1 MKGGQTMRKAFL
13 SVIGTLLGMLGVFAD
28 NISITDVN
36 IERGNIFKVDVNL
49 NNTENNLVSFQMD
62 LTLPTGVTV
71 VKDKCS
77 LSSRISDSDQEL
89 TVGKQGENTFRLTST
104 SYSLKP
110 IKGTSGSIITLWL
123 KASETASSG
132 NATISNIR
140 FGTSNS
146 ERINMNDVEFK
157 VNVIAP
163 SPVISFADATV
174 KSICVKT
181 WDTNDDGELSEAEA
195 AVVKELGAVFKGNT
209 SIQSFNELRYFT
221 GFTSIG
227 NDAFRGCTRLSSFTI
242 PDHITSIG
250 SNAFRGCNGFTSVTI
265 PDNVISIGDNAFR
278 ECGNLMR
285 INIGSG
291 VKNIGSMA
299 FGACPEMSEVF
310 CYATSVPTTAYDA
323 FNQSYAKAA
332 TLYVHATFI
341 PDYQSTN
348 PWDKFGTIRSLPD
361 EVFTL
366 TYMVDGSVFKTYRL
380 EYGATI
386 TPEAAPTKEGHTFS
400 GWSDIPETM
409 PAHDVTITGSFT
421 VNKYKLTYIV
431 DGAEYKSSE
440 VEYGAAISPE
450 TAPVKEGYTFSGWS
464 EIPETMPAH
473 DVTVTGSFTVNKYKL
488 TYIVDDTEYKS
499 FEIEFGA
506 KITPEAEPIKEGYTF
521 SGWSEIP
528 ETMPAQDVTVTG
540 SFTVNR
546 YKLTYMVDGAEYKSM
561 EVEYGATITPEAEPV
576 KEGYTFSG
584 WGEIPETMPAH
595 DVTVTGSFTINKY
608 KLTYMVDGAEY
619 KSYEIEFGATI
630 MSEAEPKKE
639 GYTFSGWG
647 EIPETM
653 PAHDVTVT
661 GSFTVNRYKLTYMV
675 DGTEYKSMEVEYGA
689 TITPEAEPVKEGYT
703 FSGWGEIPETM
714 PAHDV
719 TVTGSFTVNK
729 YKLTYMVDGAEYK
742 SSEVE
747 YGATITPETEPKKE
761 GYTFSGWGEIPETM
775 PAHDVTVTGS
785 FTVNRYK
792 LTYMVDATEYKSME
806 VEYGASI
813 TPEAEPV
820 KEGYTFSGWS
830 LIPET
835 MPAHDVTVTGSFTVN
850 KYKLTYV
857 VDGAEYKSM
866 EVEYGTTITP
876 EAEPTKEGYT
886 FSGWS
891 LIPETMPAHDVT
903 VTGTFTKGNYKL
915 TYLVDDEIYKVIS
928 YDFGDKITPEAAP
941 QKDGHTFSGWSE
953 IPETMPAHDVIV
965 TGSFSVNKYRL
976 TYMVDGAEY
985 KSFEVEYGTKITPES
1000 EPTKEGYTFSGWS
1013 WIPNKMPAEDVVVT
1027 GYFTVNKYTL
1037 TYIVDDAE
1045 YKSFEIEF
1053 GAKILPEAEPMKE
1066 GYTFSG
1072 WSEIPET
1079 MPAHDVTVTGTFTK
1093 GNYKLT
1099 YMIDDEVYKVISYDF
1114 GDKITPEEEPSKE
1127 GYTFSGWSE
1136 IPETMP
1142 AHDVT
1147 VTGSFTVNK
1156 YKLTYVVNG
1165 AEYKSSEVEF
1175 GTTIIPEAEPT
1186 KEGYTFSGWSEIPET
1201 MPAHDVTVTG
1211 SFTVNKYKLTYVVD
1225 GAEYK
1230 SSEVEFGTTITPE
1243 EEPMKEGYTFSGWSE
1258 IPETMPAHDVTVTG
1272 TFVENEKEKT
1282 FNVDGIIYAITS
1294 ENTVT
1299 LISGEG
1305 AQGDYEIPQTVTF
1318 DGVTYTVTAIGD
1330 SAFKDN
1336 KDITQLTI
1344 PDNIEQIGG
1353 NAFDGCSRLQTI
1365 YIGKGVREIGS
1376 KAFANIGTETS
1387 GLQVYCYP
1395 DVIPVT
1401 AIDAF
1406 ENTPISSA
1414 TLNVVDEL
1422 VDIYKATRPWMDF
1435 GNISGLSNVGISNV
1449 YGDATDV
1456 EVFNLQG
1463 HKMNHLRKG
1472 LNIIRHKNG
1481 TTSKV
1486 IVR

>member
-13 SVIGTLLGMLGVFAD
+13 SVIGTLLGVLGVFAD
-28 NISITDVN
+28 NISIADIS
-36 IERGNIFKVDVNL
+36 IENGKKCMVEINL
-49 NNTENNLVSFQMD
+49 NNTENNIVSFQMD

-89 TVGKQGENTFRLTST
+89 TIGKQGENTYRLTST

-174 KSICVKT
+174 KSLCVKN

-195 AVVKELGAVFKGNT
+195 AAVKELGTVFKGNT
-209 SIQSFNELRYFT
+209 SIQSFDELRYFT
-221 GFTSIG
+221 GLSNIG

-299 FGACPEMSEVF
+299 FGACTEMSEVY
-310 CYATSVPTTAYDA
+310 CYATSVPTTASDA

-332 TLYVHATFI
+332 TLYVHATSI

-409 PAHDVTITGSFT
+409 PAHDVTVTGTFT
-421 VNKYKLTYIV
+421 VNKYKLIFMV
-431 DGAEYKSSE
+431 DGVEYKSME
-440 VEYGAAISPE
+440 VEYGASITPE

-464 EIPETMPAH
+464 GIPGTMPAH
-473 DVTVTGSFTVNKYKL
+473 DVTVTGSFTVNK
-488 TYIVDDTEYKS
+488 
-499 FEIEFGA
+499 
-506 KITPEAEPIKEGYTF
+506 
-521 SGWSEIP
+521 
-528 ETMPAQDVTVTG
+528 
-540 SFTVNR
+540 

-561 EVEYGATITPEAEPV
+561 EVEYGATITPEAEPI

-584 WGEIPETMPAH
+584 WSGIPETMPAH

-619 KSYEIEFGATI
+619 KS
-630 MSEAEPKKE
+630 
-639 GYTFSGWG
+639 
-647 EIPETM
+647 
-653 PAHDVTVT
+653 
-661 GSFTVNRYKLTYMV
+661 
-675 DGTEYKSMEVEYGA
+675 MEVEFGA

-703 FSGWGEIPETM
+703 FSGWSGIPETM

-719 TVTGSFTVNK
+719 TVTGSFTINK
-729 YKLTYMVDGAEYK
+729 YKLTYMVDG
-742 SSEVE
+742 
-747 YGATITPETEPKKE
+747 
-761 GYTFSGWGEIPETM
+761 
-775 PAHDVTVTGS
+775 
-785 FTVNRYK
+785 
-792 LTYMVDATEYKSME
+792 TEYKS
-806 VEYGASI
+806 
-813 TPEAEPV
+813 
-820 KEGYTFSGWS
+820 
-830 LIPET
+830 L
-835 MPAHDVTVTGSFTVN
+835 D
-850 KYKLTYV
+850 
-857 VDGAEYKSM
+857 
-866 EVEYGTTITP
+866 VEYGTTITP

-903 VTGTFTKGNYKL
+903 VTGTFTKGNYKM
-915 TYLVDDEIYKVIS
+915 TYLVDDEVYKVIS

-953 IPETMPAHDVIV
+953 IPETMPAHDVTV

-1053 GAKILPEAEPMKE
+1053 GAKIIPEVEPMKE

-1156 YKLTYVVNG
+1156 YKL
-1165 AEYKSSEVEF
+1165 
-1175 GTTIIPEAEPT
+1175 I
-1186 KEGYTFSGWSEIPET
+1186 
-1201 MPAHDVTVTG
+1201 
-1211 SFTVNKYKLTYVVD
+1211 YVVD

-1243 EEPMKEGYTFSGWSE
+1243 EEPTKEGYTFSGWSE

-1376 KAFANIGTETS
+1376 KAFANIGTEAS

-1422 VDIYKATRPWMDF
+1422 VDNYKATSPWMDF
-1435 GNISGLSNVGISNV
+1435 GNICGLSNVGISNI
-1449 YGDATDV
+1449 YGETTDV

>member
-13 SVIGTLLGMLGVFAD
+13 SVIGTLLGVLGVFAD
-28 NISITDVN
+28 NISIADVN

-77 LSSRISDSDQEL
+77 LSSRISDSGQEL

-310 CYATSVPTTAYDA
+310 CYATSVPTTASDA

-332 TLYVHATFI
+332 TLYVHATSI

-361 EVFTL
+361 EIFTL

-409 PAHDVTITGSFT
+409 PAHDVTVTGTFT
-421 VNKYKLTYIV
+421 VNKYKLIFMV
-431 DGAEYKSSE
+431 DGVEYKSME
-440 VEYGAAISPE
+440 VEYGASITPE

-464 EIPETMPAH
+464 GIPGTMPAN
-473 DVTVTGSFTVNKYKL
+473 DVTVTGSFTVNK
-488 TYIVDDTEYKS
+488 
-499 FEIEFGA
+499 
-506 KITPEAEPIKEGYTF
+506 
-521 SGWSEIP
+521 
-528 ETMPAQDVTVTG
+528 
-540 SFTVNR
+540 

-561 EVEYGATITPEAEPV
+561 EVEFGATITPEAEPV

-584 WGEIPETMPAH
+584 WSGIPETMPAH

-619 KSYEIEFGATI
+619 KSMEVEFGAT
-630 MSEAEPKKE
+630 
-639 GYTFSGWG
+639 
-647 EIPETM
+647 
-653 PAHDVTVT
+653 
-661 GSFTVNRYKLTYMV
+661 
-675 DGTEYKSMEVEYGA
+675 
-689 TITPEAEPVKEGYT
+689 
-703 FSGWGEIPETM
+703 
-714 PAHDV
+714 
-719 TVTGSFTVNK
+719 
-729 YKLTYMVDGAEYK
+729 
-742 SSEVE
+742 
-747 YGATITPETEPKKE
+747 
-761 GYTFSGWGEIPETM
+761 
-775 PAHDVTVTGS
+775 
-785 FTVNRYK
+785 
-792 LTYMVDATEYKSME
+792 
-806 VEYGASI
+806 I

-835 MPAHDVTVTGSFTVN
+835 MPAHDVTVTG
-850 KYKLTYV
+850 
-857 VDGAEYKSM
+857 
-866 EVEYGTTITP
+866 
-876 EAEPTKEGYT
+876 
-886 FSGWS
+886 
-891 LIPETMPAHDVT
+891 
-903 VTGTFTKGNYKL
+903 TFTKGNYKM
-915 TYLVDDEIYKVIS
+915 TYLVDDEVYKVIS

-953 IPETMPAHDVIV
+953 IPETMPAHDVTV

-985 KSFEVEYGTKITPES
+985 KSFEVEYGTKIIPET

-1053 GAKILPEAEPMKE
+1053 GAKIIPEAEPIKE

-1072 WSEIPET
+1072 WSEIPEI
-1079 MPAHDVTVTGTFTK
+1079 MPAHNVTVTGTFTK

-1156 YKLTYVVNG
+1156 YKLTYVVDG
-1165 AEYKSSEVEF
+1165 TEYKSLEVEY
-1175 GTTIIPEAEPT
+1175 GTTITPEAEPT
-1186 KEGYTFSGWSEIPET
+1186 KEGYTFSSWSEIPET
-1201 MPAHDVTVTG
+1201 MPAHDVTITG

-1230 SSEVEFGTTITPE
+1230 SLEVEYGTTITPE
-1243 EEPMKEGYTFSGWSE
+1243 AEPTKEGYTFSGWSE

-1282 FNVDGIIYAITS
+1282 FDVDGIIYAITS

-1344 PDNIEQIGG
+1344 PDNIEQIGA

-1376 KAFANIGTETS
+1376 KAFANIGTEAS

-1406 ENTPISSA
+1406 ENTLVSSA

-1422 VDIYKATRPWMDF
+1422 VDNYKATSPWMDF

>member
-13 SVIGTLLGMLGVFAD
+13 SVIGTLLGVLGVFAD
-28 NISITDVN
+28 NISIADVN

-77 LSSRISDSDQEL
+77 LSSRISDSGQEL

-310 CYATSVPTTAYDA
+310 CYATSVPTTASDA

-332 TLYVHATFI
+332 TLYVHATSI

-361 EVFTL
+361 EIFTL

-409 PAHDVTITGSFT
+409 PAHDVTVTGTFT
-421 VNKYKLTYIV
+421 VNKYKLIFMV
-431 DGAEYKSSE
+431 DGVEYKSME
-440 VEYGAAISPE
+440 VEYGASITPE

-464 EIPETMPAH
+464 GIPGTMPAN
-473 DVTVTGSFTVNKYKL
+473 DVTVTGSFTVNK
-488 TYIVDDTEYKS
+488 
-499 FEIEFGA
+499 
-506 KITPEAEPIKEGYTF
+506 
-521 SGWSEIP
+521 
-528 ETMPAQDVTVTG
+528 
-540 SFTVNR
+540 

-584 WGEIPETMPAH
+584 WSGIPETMPAHDVTVTGSFTVNKYKLTYVVDGTEYKSMEVEYGATITPEAEPVKEGYTFSGWSGIPETMPAH

-619 KSYEIEFGATI
+619 KS
-630 MSEAEPKKE
+630 
-639 GYTFSGWG
+639 
-647 EIPETM
+647 
-653 PAHDVTVT
+653 
-661 GSFTVNRYKLTYMV
+661 
-675 DGTEYKSMEVEYGA
+675 MEVEFGA

-703 FSGWGEIPETM
+703 FSGWSGIPETM

-719 TVTGSFTVNK
+719 TVTGSFTINK

-742 SSEVE
+742 S
-747 YGATITPETEPKKE
+747 
-761 GYTFSGWGEIPETM
+761 
-775 PAHDVTVTGS
+775 
-785 FTVNRYK
+785 
-792 LTYMVDATEYKSME
+792 ME
-806 VEYGASI
+806 VEFGATI

-835 MPAHDVTVTGSFTVN
+835 MPAHDVTVTG
-850 KYKLTYV
+850 
-857 VDGAEYKSM
+857 
-866 EVEYGTTITP
+866 
-876 EAEPTKEGYT
+876 
-886 FSGWS
+886 
-891 LIPETMPAHDVT
+891 
-903 VTGTFTKGNYKL
+903 TFTKGNYKM
-915 TYLVDDEIYKVIS
+915 TYLVDDEVYKVIS

-953 IPETMPAHDVIV
+953 IPETMPAHDVTV

-985 KSFEVEYGTKITPES
+985 KSFEVEYGTKIIPET

-1053 GAKILPEAEPMKE
+1053 GAKIIPEAEPIKE

-1072 WSEIPET
+1072 WSEIPEI
-1079 MPAHDVTVTGTFTK
+1079 MPAHNVTVTGTFTK

-1156 YKLTYVVNG
+1156 YKLTYVVDG
-1165 AEYKSSEVEF
+1165 TEYKSLEVEY
-1175 GTTIIPEAEPT
+1175 GTTITPEAEPT
-1186 KEGYTFSGWSEIPET
+1186 KEGYTFSSWSEIPET
-1201 MPAHDVTVTG
+1201 MPAHDVTITG

-1230 SSEVEFGTTITPE
+1230 SLEVEYGTTITPE
-1243 EEPMKEGYTFSGWSE
+1243 AEPTKEGYTFSGWSE

-1282 FNVDGIIYAITS
+1282 FDVDGIIYAITS

-1344 PDNIEQIGG
+1344 PDNIEQIGA

-1376 KAFANIGTETS
+1376 KAFANIGTEAS

-1406 ENTPISSA
+1406 ENTLVSSA

-1422 VDIYKATRPWMDF
+1422 VDNYKATSPWMDF

>member
-13 SVIGTLLGMLGVFAD
+13 SVIGSLLGMLGVFAD

-89 TVGKQGENTFRLTST
+89 TIGKQEENTYRLTST

-174 KSICVKT
+174 KSLSVKT

-299 FGACPEMSEVF
+299 FGACPEMSEVY

-332 TLYVHATFI
+332 TLYVHATSI

-348 PWDKFGTIRSLPD
+348 PWDKFGTFRSLPD

-386 TPEAAPTKEGHTFS
+386 TPEATPTKEGHTFS

-409 PAHDVTITGSFT
+409 PAHDVTVTGTFT
-421 VNKYKLTYIV
+421 VNKYKLIFMV
-431 DGAEYKSSE
+431 DGVEYKSME
-440 VEYGAAISPE
+440 VEYGASITPE

-464 EIPETMPAH
+464 GIPGTMPAHDVTVTGSFTVNKYKLTYMVDGAEYKFMEVEYGATITPEAEPIKEGYTFSGWSGIPETMPAH

-521 SGWSEIP
+521 SGWSGIP
-528 ETMPAQDVTVTG
+528 ETMPAHDVTVTG
-540 SFTVNR
+540 SFTINK

-561 EVEYGATITPEAEPV
+561 EVEYGAAITPETAPV

-584 WGEIPETMPAH
+584 WSEIPETMPAH

-630 MSEAEPKKE
+630 MPEAEPVKE

-661 GSFTVNRYKLTYMV
+661 GSFTVNRYKLTY
-675 DGTEYKSMEVEYGA
+675 
-689 TITPEAEPVKEGYT
+689 I
-703 FSGWGEIPETM
+703 
-714 PAHDV
+714 
-719 TVTGSFTVNK
+719 
-729 YKLTYMVDGAEYK
+729 VDGAEYK
-742 SSEVE
+742 SYEIE
-747 YGATITPETEPKKE
+747 FGAI
-761 GYTFSGWGEIPETM
+761 
-775 PAHDVTVTGS
+775 
-785 FTVNRYK
+785 
-792 LTYMVDATEYKSME
+792 
-806 VEYGASI
+806 I
-813 TPEAEPV
+813 TPEAEP
-820 KEGYTFSGWS
+820 K
-830 LIPET
+830 
-835 MPAHDVTVTGSFTVN
+835 
-850 KYKLTYV
+850 
-857 VDGAEYKSM
+857 
-866 EVEYGTTITP
+866 
-876 EAEPTKEGYT
+876 
-886 FSGWS
+886 
-891 LIPETMPAHDVT
+891 
-903 VTGTFTKGNYKL
+903 
-915 TYLVDDEIYKVIS
+915 
-928 YDFGDKITPEAAP
+928 
-941 QKDGHTFSGWSE
+941 
-953 IPETMPAHDVIV
+953 
-965 TGSFSVNKYRL
+965 
-976 TYMVDGAEY
+976 
-985 KSFEVEYGTKITPES
+985 
-1000 EPTKEGYTFSGWS
+1000 
-1013 WIPNKMPAEDVVVT
+1013 
-1027 GYFTVNKYTL
+1027 
-1037 TYIVDDAE
+1037 
-1045 YKSFEIEF
+1045 
-1053 GAKILPEAEPMKE
+1053 
-1066 GYTFSG
+1066 
-1072 WSEIPET
+1072 
-1079 MPAHDVTVTGTFTK
+1079 
-1093 GNYKLT
+1093 
-1099 YMIDDEVYKVISYDF
+1099 
-1114 GDKITPEEEPSKE
+1114 
-1127 GYTFSGWSE
+1127 
-1136 IPETMP
+1136 
-1142 AHDVT
+1142 
-1147 VTGSFTVNK
+1147 
-1156 YKLTYVVNG
+1156 
-1165 AEYKSSEVEF
+1165 
-1175 GTTIIPEAEPT
+1175 

-1225 GAEYK
+1225 GTEYK
-1230 SSEVEFGTTITPE
+1230 SMEVEYGATITPE
-1243 EEPMKEGYTFSGWSE
+1243 AEPVKEGYTFSGWSGIPE
-1258 IPETMPAHDVTVTG
+1258 TMPAHDVTITGSFTVNRYKLTYMVDGVEYKSMEVEYGAAITPETAPVKEGYTFSGWSGIPETMPAHDVTVTG
-1272 TFVENEKEKT
+1272 SFTINKYKLK
-1282 FNVDGIIYAITS
+1282 GIRSQA
-1294 ENTVT
+1294 
-1299 LISGEG
+1299 
-1305 AQGDYEIPQTVTF
+1305 
-1318 DGVTYTVTAIGD
+1318 
-1330 SAFKDN
+1330 
-1336 KDITQLTI
+1336 
-1344 PDNIEQIGG
+1344 
-1353 NAFDGCSRLQTI
+1353 
-1365 YIGKGVREIGS
+1365 GVR
-1376 KAFANIGTETS
+1376 F
-1387 GLQVYCYP
+1387 Q
-1395 DVIPVT
+1395 
-1401 AIDAF
+1401 
-1406 ENTPISSA
+1406 
-1414 TLNVVDEL
+1414 
-1422 VDIYKATRPWMDF
+1422 RPCQRM
-1435 GNISGLSNVGISNV
+1435 
-1449 YGDATDV
+1449 
-1456 EVFNLQG
+1456 
-1463 HKMNHLRKG
+1463 M
-1472 LNIIRHKNG
+1472 
-1481 TTSKV
+1481 
-1486 IVR
+1486 

>member
-630 MSEAEPKKE
+630 MSEA
-639 GYTFSGWG
+639 
-647 EIPETM
+647 
-653 PAHDVTVT
+653 
-661 GSFTVNRYKLTYMV
+661 
-675 DGTEYKSMEVEYGA
+675 
-689 TITPEAEPVKEGYT
+689 
-703 FSGWGEIPETM
+703 
-714 PAHDV
+714 
-719 TVTGSFTVNK
+719 
-729 YKLTYMVDGAEYK
+729 
-742 SSEVE
+742 
-747 YGATITPETEPKKE
+747 EPKKE